1 MVSGGIIKQR
11 FSRRGEFV
19 LRHHTNHTEN
29 TDIVNQIIKISKI
42 YKPAEISKKGLVA
55 DQFSYRGKPFKISVR
70 SPNNKNLKGIMW
82 NPILFLLLIFTEGNY
97 ENEVSTQKPLTPGG
111 SGLLTRHVFEFF
123 SLKNLIY

>member
-42 YKPAEISKKGLVA
+42 YKPAEISKKRFGGRSIFPIGVNPLNPKLLFGHHKKESQGDNVE
-55 DQFSYRGKPFKISVR
+55 SHIISVAYFYR
-70 SPNNKNLKGIMW
+70 RKL
-82 NPILFLLLIFTEGNY
+82 
-97 ENEVSTQKPLTPGG
+97 
-111 SGLLTRHVFEFF
+111 
-123 SLKNLIY
+123 